1 MIVNPFYMHNLLLC
15 LFGEGSVQVCCPFKK
30 YYFLLLSFKSLY
42 VLDSSSPLPP
52 PVCFCFCF
60 LLFLF
65 YFFFFLRQELAVG
78 CSWPQIKD
86 PQLYMCVPRHRA
98 RPHFLIRNVLPKCGL
113 LPHSL
118 DSVSHRAENFYFS
131 EVQLISYLS

>member
-1 MIVNPFYMHNLLLC
+1 
-15 LFGEGSVQVCCPFKK
+15 
-30 YYFLLLSFKSLY
+30 
-42 VLDSSSPLPP
+42 
-52 PVCFCFCF
+52 
-60 LLFLF
+60 
-65 YFFFFLRQELAVG
+65 LRQELAVG

-131 EVQLISYLS
+131 EVQLISYLSWLIFWHNMWAMVTIPWVT